1 MIATWGQNWRKEEK
15 WCDHAAISVGLSH
28 EKKKKNY
35 KDTIKIKIEAK
46 ELSFTQ
52 KLNKLKQRVLCKGR
66 QTCRAATKKKM
77 LCLREK

>member
-1 MIATWGQNWRKEEK
+1 MKRKE
-15 WCDHAAISVGLSH
+15 
-28 EKKKKNY
+28 KKNY

-77 LCLREK
+77 LWLRKKISGRGYAFIKKYIYK